1 MTKSRW
7 VGIALALLLVLS
19 GCTGNSAT
27 TTEGPPDIAENGTVP
42 AAADL
47 QAATLSAMSGVD
59 GYTANQTTTIV
70 RQTDDRNRTTTVSVS
85 YAVNRSERALI
96 SNRSTTGPDGTVN
109 VTRYLVEETL
119 YQHSETFTEEYGTTW
134 ISRDLSENP
143 TRYWQLSDQ
152 LWRYQFTL
160 GNATL
165 SNVTTATVDGVETY
179 VVTADVDTEELNT
192 ALRESL
198 DLPPGISLAS
208 EGNVSLTARFWID
221 SETYRPVQVERTLE
235 ETRTNDGTTVQV
247 TRDVT
252 TKVTYGNVSV
262 SLPDAAEDAQ
272 SVGDQ

>member
-7 VGIALALLLVLS
+7 VGIALAVLIVLS

-27 TTEGPPDIAENGTVP
+27 TTDGPPDIAGNETVP
-42 AAADL
+42 SAADL
-47 QAATLSAMSGVD
+47 RAATLAAMNDVD
-59 GYTANQTTTIV
+59 GYRANQTSRIV
-70 RQTDDRNRTTTVSVS
+70 RETTDGNRTTTVSVE
-85 YAVNRSERALI
+85 YGVNRSERTLVA
-96 SNRSTTGPDGTVN
+96 NRSTTGPDGTVN
-109 VTRYLVEETL
+109 VTRYLIEGTL
-119 YQHSETFTEEYGTTW
+119 YQHSDQFSESYGTTW

-179 VVTADVDTEELNT
+179 VVTADVDTDELNS
-192 ALRESL
+192 ALRESF

-208 EGNVSLTARFWID
+208 DGNVSLRATFWID
-221 SETYRPVQVERTLE
+221 ADSFRPVQVERTLE

-252 TKVTYGNVSV
+252 TKLVYGNVSV

-272 SVGDQ
+272 AVDDQ